1 MVVVAV
7 LSTILQRL
15 KDGVFD
21 AEILKAT
28 VIAFWG
34 GSLAIV
40 PWDLGQTLGIRL
52 GTSKTPPFRA
62 YFLNHLPGIAQER
75 REKKVKEREIT
86 FSYMQ
91 LIRFQHTSLGTK
103 AGMSPMAAGYFSC
116 VFTGGFEGPVQYY
129 GRNG

>member
-21 AEILKAT
+21 VEILKAT

-34 GSLAIV
+34 ASLAIV

-52 GTSKTPPFRA
+52 GTSKTPLFA
-62 YFLNHLPGIAQER
+62 
-75 REKKVKEREIT
+75 
-86 FSYMQ
+86 
-91 LIRFQHTSLGTK
+91 HTLSIISLGLHK
-103 AGMSPMAAGYFSC
+103 RK
-116 VFTGGFEGPVQYY
+116 EK
-129 GRNG
+129 RK